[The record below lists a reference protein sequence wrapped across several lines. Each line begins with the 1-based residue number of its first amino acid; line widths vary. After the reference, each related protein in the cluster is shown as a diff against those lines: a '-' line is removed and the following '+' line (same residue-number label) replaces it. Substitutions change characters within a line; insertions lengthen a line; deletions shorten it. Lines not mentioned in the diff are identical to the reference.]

1 MHLKSRPLWET
12 SLLYAT
18 LVFGMLPS
26 SILTIRAEEP
36 APTAQ
41 NIKIENPLGEQT
53 TTIQA
58 LLQSII
64 SQLLPTILLIAV
76 VAIIVVGFKF
86 VVAAVQGDSGG
97 LQQARKN
104 LLWVLI
110 GTAIV
115 VGAWT
120 IATAAITFFKTL

>member
-1 MHLKSRPLWET
+1 MLPNPRLMWKT
-12 SLLYAT
+12 FLLYAG
-18 LVFGMLPS
+18 LMSGMLGN
-26 SILTIRAEEP
+26 SIHLAHADIE
-36 APTAQ
+36 
-41 NIKIENPLGEQT
+41 IKNPLGDQT

-58 LLQSII
+58 LIQSII
-64 SQLLPTILLIAV
+64 SQLLPTVLLIAV

-86 VVAAVQGDSGG
+86 VVAAVQGDSSG

-110 GTAIV
+110 GTAVV

-120 IATAAITFFKTL
+120 LATAAISFFKTL